1 MIKKI
6 SDFLANLPMT
16 IVGGVF
22 LFFSF
27 ILPKFGYSWG
37 EYLAWV
43 TVVISGI
50 PLLYL
55 AIIRI
60 IKNKGISKISS
71 ALLISIAMIAA
82 IIIFTIA
89 GITFL
94 VTYKPS
100 VVDPIEDTKRL
111 FMNTYIII
119 TLSLVVLTL
128 LANYFSKLREP
139 EKAVVALLS

>member
-1 MIKKI
+1 MVKKI

-60 IKNKGISKISS
+60 IK
-71 ALLISIAMIAA
+71 
-82 IIIFTIA
+82 
-89 GITFL
+89 
-94 VTYKPS
+94 VP
-100 VVDPIEDTKRL
+100 DIE
-111 FMNTYIII
+111 II
-119 TLSLVVLTL
+119 TVSFVEIPFEFSLE
-128 LANYFSKLREP
+128 FP
-139 EKAVVALLS
+139 

>member
-6 SDFLANLPMT
+6 SDFLAHLPMT

-27 ILPKFGYSWG
+27 ILPKLGYSWG
-37 EYLAWV
+37 KYLAWV

-60 IKNKGISKISS
+60 IKNKQKIDNTKYKDNPKWQGSG
-71 ALLISIAMIAA
+71 AKETLIRCQWKCKM
-82 IIIFTIA
+82 
-89 GITFL
+89 
-94 VTYKPS
+94 V
-100 VVDPIEDTKRL
+100 
-111 FMNTYIII
+111 
-119 TLSLVVLTL
+119 
-128 LANYFSKLREP
+128 
-139 EKAVVALLS
+139 